1 MCGNKHE
8 ANPTSIAGTKE
19 NSPMRLTKRSLIKT
33 AAIGSAFVGAL
44 ALAAPASANSFGPT
58 FDGTNGE
65 AKVSYN
71 DANDEFCVTG
81 TIPSWKAVTNV
92 RLYPATSGRGP
103 SYNFDVIGT
112 NTKCVSL
119 ERAYEDSSYYYQAN
133 SHSAV
138 SFYS

>member
-1 MCGNKHE
+1 
-8 ANPTSIAGTKE
+8 
-19 NSPMRLTKRSLIKT
+19 MRLTKRSLIKT
-33 AAIGSAFVGAL
+33 AAISSALVGAL

-92 RLYPATSGRGP
+92 RLYPATSGHGP

-119 ERAYEDSSYYYQAN
+119 ERAYEDSSYYYQVN